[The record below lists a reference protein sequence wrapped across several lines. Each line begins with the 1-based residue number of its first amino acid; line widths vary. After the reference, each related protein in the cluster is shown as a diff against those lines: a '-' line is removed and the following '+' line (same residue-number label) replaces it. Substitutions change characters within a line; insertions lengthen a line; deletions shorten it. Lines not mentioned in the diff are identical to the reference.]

1 MISHLFVVDETSI
14 IAKKKSPV
22 RLVTGFAKTPSERAF
37 NYLITGDDDHSII
50 SLPDPKETRAHVA
63 GKKELYD
70 ELIHSLEVKLKDVS
84 TDEITDQLSAL
95 DNSIAQ
101 AVDSLNEKTGTIR
114 EFQLARQTAFDQQH
128 TAESRLIVIG
138 ELLTRFRV
146 RRNTIRPIWSGWNS
160 SAKEITISI
169 NSSRPAARFANL
181 TGRRGK
187 EALQ

>member
-1 MISHLFVVDETSI
+1 M
-14 IAKKKSPV
+14 
-22 RLVTGFAKTPSERAF
+22 
-37 NYLITGDDDHSII
+37 
-50 SLPDPKETRAHVA
+50 
-63 GKKELYD
+63 
-70 ELIHSLEVKLKDVS
+70 KLKDVS

-146 RRNTIRPIWSGWNS
+146 LKEHYTSDLERLEFISEGDHYFDQLVATRCPVCGS
-160 SAKEITISI
+160 SLEA
-169 NSSRPAARFANL
+169 P
-181 TGRRGK
+181 RGK